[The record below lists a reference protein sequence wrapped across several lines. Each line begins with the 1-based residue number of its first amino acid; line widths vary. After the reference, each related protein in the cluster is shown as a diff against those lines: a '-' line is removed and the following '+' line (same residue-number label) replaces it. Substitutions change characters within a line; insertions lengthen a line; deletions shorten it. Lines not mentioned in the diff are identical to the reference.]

1 MAISFITVPY
11 PKNNHTGVSK
21 IGLPL
26 FRYCTVADPDLQMT
40 WGAFIRALRR

>member
-1 MAISFITVPY
+1 MAIGFITVAY
-11 PKNNHTGVSK
+11 LKNDHTGVSK

-40 WGAFIRALRR
+40 WGAVIQALR